1 MKTLALTAAAVAAL
15 AAAPLAAQDA
25 TLQADTDG
33 NGTYSLEELQA
44 VFPELTAETF
54 ATIDA
59 DADGEA
65 DQAEVNAAAEAG
77 LLAEAG

>member
-1 MKTLALTAAAVAAL
+1 MNKFALTAAFAAL
-15 AAAPLAAQDA
+15 AASPLAAMD
-25 TLQADTDG
+25 TITEADTDG

-44 VFPELTAETF
+44 VFPDLTEETF

-65 DQAEVNAAAEAG
+65 DLTEVKAAEEAG
-77 LLAEAG
+77 LLAAAG

>member
-1 MKTLALTAAAVAAL
+1 MNKFALTTAFAAL
-15 AAAPLAAQDA
+15 AASPLAAMD
-25 TLQADTDG
+25 TITEADTDG

-44 VFPELTAETF
+44 VFPDLTEETF

-65 DQAEVNAAAEAG
+65 DLTEVKAAEEAG
-77 LLAEAG
+77 LLAAAG